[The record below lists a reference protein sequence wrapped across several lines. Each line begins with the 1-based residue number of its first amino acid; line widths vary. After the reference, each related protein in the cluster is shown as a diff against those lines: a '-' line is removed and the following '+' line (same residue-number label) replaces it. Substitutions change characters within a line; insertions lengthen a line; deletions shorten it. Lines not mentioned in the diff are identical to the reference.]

1 MKKLKQIIKNNF
13 IDTEVVALCLK
24 YINDKKV
31 NPATLV
37 FNINEFNE
45 FLSLNIKKSKNIPEF
60 EVKKQKNIEKLI
72 KPYNWN

>member
-1 MKKLKQIIKNNF
+1 LQAATNF
-13 IDTEVVALCLK
+13 IFNTRKIKKIVVGF
-24 YINDKKV
+24 
-31 NPATLV
+31 TS
-37 FNINEFNE
+37 INEFNE